1 MEEQKK
7 QMEELMENMVYINEA
22 LRVKDEM
29 LERHKAEVAEAQA
42 SAKEQLLQEPS
53 PRPQTYKNENLYQ
66 DKDVYMGDNEE
77 QSGLR
82 KAMRKAR
89 KARCVETEDEDME
102 NETDGETQKAR
113 AKEQL
118 LQESQSGSRKAMQ
131 KDKGKARQVENEHE
145 VENSEV
151 ETP

>member
-22 LRVKDEM
+22 LRAKDEM

-53 PRPQTYKNENLYQ
+53 PRPQTYKDENQYQ
-66 DKDVYMGDNEE
+66 DEDVYMGDNEG

-89 KARCVETEDEDME
+89 KARCVETEDGDME
-102 NETDGETQKAR
+102 NETDGETHKAR

-118 LQESQSGSRKAMQ
+118 LQEPS
-131 KDKGKARQVENEHE
+131 
-145 VENSEV
+145 
-151 ETP
+151 P